1 MNDNLKQ
8 EPSIVVFLRPTTD
21 EFKEVLDKQSYF
33 KELDKNKELFKKVK
47 DPLLWFFNL
56 LRALL
61 TFKIMYDNYNI
72 RKQSLDKEYNNS
84 LVILS
89 WASSMIHSL
98 SFLILYSLNDEIP
111 ILYKKVVKN
120 KQKFLNHLENLEKE
134 GKLEEK
140 YVKWFKEKYDR
151 IENLYKT
158 YEKIKNNI
166 ISKEKEFINDIIW
179 AMIKLSKKTNYSM
192 IQINENETLL
202 DLLEKLI
209 NKLLSYTETTANS
222 IKDFLNFRL
231 DGKNYNVYQFIV
243 QNYQDPDNKKLR
255 QIKKIVINCNKLK
268 SLEIK
273 KLMYCYYVLFVSLIA
288 IKYAKL
294 YEETKKAY
302 KIKL

>member
-1 MNDNLKQ
+1 MNDVPSQ

>member
-1 MNDNLKQ
+1 MDDNLKQ

-209 NKLLSYTETTANS
+209 NDLLEYTKATANS
-222 IKDFLNFRL
+222 IQGFLNFRL
-231 DGKNYNVYQFIV
+231 YGKNYNVYQFIV
-243 QNYQDPDNKKLR
+243 QNYQNPDNEKLR
-255 QIKKIVINCNKLK
+255 QIKKIVINCNNLK
-268 SLEIK
+268 SLKIK
-273 KLMYCYYVLFVSLIA
+273 KLMYCYYVLFVSHRAVI
-288 IKYAKL
+288 YAKAH
-294 YEETKKAY
+294 KKVKKTY